1 MEEYITKTEMIQILK
16 GLSASALPA
25 LNIMEA
31 KTSSNFFKITG
42 GQKYVTGKPLTETV
56 TVCTNDG
63 TWRALPLSYF
73 KEV

>member
-1 MEEYITKTEMIQILK
+1 MEDYITKEQMLNILR
-16 GLSASALPA
+16 GLSVSALPA

-31 KTSSNFFKITG
+31 KTTSNFFKITA
-42 GQKYVTGKPLTETV
+42 GQMYVTGKPLTETV